1 MGNKND
7 KILIG
12 SAFLVQTF
20 LLSLPF
26 VFESLGP
33 GAEEETSLSIVYT
46 LLLVACS
53 CNMLYLLNKVEK

>member
-26 VFESLGP
+26 VFESLDL
-33 GAEEETSLSIVYT
+33 GAEEETSLSIIYT
-46 LLLVACS
+46 LLLVVCS
-53 CNMLYLLNKVEK
+53 CNMLYLLSKVEK